1 MSLHLKTDVPRQFV
15 VAPSGVDVDFRK
27 DLILF
32 GKWSEREDSNLRP
45 LVPQTSALTGL
56 RYAPNR
62 AKRPRSCSLL
72 QATAQEGEDLRF
84 VVPQPPFRGTET
96 RLRAYPAHIAA
107 FAVRSM
113 NDLKFQR
120 FAGELP

>member
-1 MSLHLKTDVPRQFV
+1 MWV
-15 VAPSGVDVDFRK
+15 RK

-32 GKWSEREDSNLRP
+32 GKWSEREDLNLRP

-96 RLRAYPAHIAA
+96 RLHPAHIAA
-107 FAVRSM
+107 FAARPM
-113 NDLKFQR
+113 NDLKFLR